1 MIEDNALFGI
11 TETHL
16 CPDESGQF
24 LLNSR
29 ILEPFTLLQRACAKE
44 GLNCDIV
51 SSFRNLT
58 RQLSIWEQKWTG
70 QLPIRDCS
78 GLVVSPDSLSD
89 IEKINTILTW
99 SALPGASRHHWGT
112 DIDVYDKDAVTKKKW
127 QFELVPDEYVGSG
140 PCSSLNHFLNENL
153 HKYGCL
159 LYTSPSPRDLSTSRM
174 PSSA

>member
-1 MIEDNALFGI
+1 M
-11 TETHL
+11 
-16 CPDESGQF
+16 
-24 LLNSR
+24 
-29 ILEPFTLLQRACAKE
+29 QRTCAKE

-58 RQLSIWEQKWTG
+58 RPLSIWERKWTG

-99 SALPGASRHHWGT
+99 SALPGASRHHWRT
-112 DIDVYDKDAVTKKKW
+112 DIDVYDKDAVTKTNW
-127 QFELVPDEYVGSG
+127 QFELIPDEYVGSG

-153 HKYGCL
+153 HKYGFYRPYACL
-159 LYTSPSPRDLSTSRM
+159 LYTSPSPRDQRGSRM